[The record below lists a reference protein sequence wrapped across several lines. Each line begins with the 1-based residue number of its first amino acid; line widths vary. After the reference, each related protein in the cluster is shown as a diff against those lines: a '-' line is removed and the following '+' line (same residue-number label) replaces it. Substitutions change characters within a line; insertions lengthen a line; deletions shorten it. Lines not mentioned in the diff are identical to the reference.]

1 MKKLSSLFFLFFLLI
16 MCSCLN
22 DKEEEYTEE
31 TVTYEINEPVLRAV
45 GEIRQAGAF
54 TAPKKMTEMG
64 KMCFYKDYLYVSAPG
79 EGIHIID
86 NRQPSA
92 PCAVGFV
99 ELPGTYE
106 LAIRADRL
114 YADSYIDLVWFDLS
128 DPARP
133 EVKGRVENVFEQ
145 VLPPTGNERGYD
157 YGRCYAVAERADSV
171 VVGWKLVTR
180 TETYRRYPG
189 YVNDGSN
196 TPNGGGASEGLNGST
211 SRFGLYQSYLY
222 VIGIGRMHIF
232 DLAGAQPVR
241 IGADIALEGM
251 AETIFTYKDCL
262 FMGTPAGM
270 LIYSLQNP
278 LAPEYCS
285 TVRHIYG
292 CDPVVV
298 ENDRA
303 YVTVHSGN
311 ACGQSGN
318 LLQVVDVS
326 DVKWPVEIVSYT
338 MTKPLGLGIDRN
350 TLFVCDDGLKVYRT
364 DDPQQLMANC
374 LLHAPDI
381 KGYDVIPAGEVL
393 IVMAEDGLYQYD
405 YTDLNRITLLSKLPV
420 GE

>member
-1 MKKLSSLFFLFFLLI
+1 MKKLSSLFFLFFLLV

-133 EVKGRVENVFEQ
+133 QVKGRVENVFEQ

-157 YGRCYAVAERADSV
+157 YRRCLAVAERADSV

>member
-92 PCAVGFV
+92 PCVVGFV

-270 LIYSLQNP
+270 LIYSVKNP
-278 LAPEYCS
+278 LAPEYCA

-338 MTKPLGLGIDRN
+338 MTKPQGLGIDRN